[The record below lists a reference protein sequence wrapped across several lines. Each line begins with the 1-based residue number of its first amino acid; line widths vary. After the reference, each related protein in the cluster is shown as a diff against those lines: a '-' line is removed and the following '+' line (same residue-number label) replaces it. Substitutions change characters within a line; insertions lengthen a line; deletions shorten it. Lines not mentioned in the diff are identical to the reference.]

1 MFMLYAWTVWLSWWV
16 FKVDALSSSHS
27 LGDSYSQCREV
38 FVGDFISQCIKQLY
52 FHWLSSSYPL
62 IPTMT
67 APAQSAG
74 QLSQVITSV
83 KDCLRDEMQSLKREV
98 SQERE
103 AADDRLV
110 KRMKMEKGPT
120 FKKTNSMLPS
130 SIGWRRQL
138 QHCNRLHRQWKRP
151 RQA

>member
-1 MFMLYAWTVWLSWWV
+1 MTAPANQASGSG
-16 FKVDALSSSHS
+16 A
-27 LGDSYSQCREV
+27 
-38 FVGDFISQCIKQLY
+38 
-52 FHWLSSSYPL
+52 
-62 IPTMT
+62 T

-130 SIGWRRQL
+130 
-138 QHCNRLHRQWKRP
+138 
-151 RQA
+151 